1 MFIAVRTAAEP
12 LALTG
17 ALRDQIWALDRDQ
30 PITSL
35 MTMDGRLAESLRQP
49 RFSMLLLGL
58 FAVVALVL
66 SLVGI
71 YGVLSYLVASRT
83 REIGIRLALGAQ
95 PAHVVRGVLTQALR
109 LVAAAWRWGSRA
121 AYALT
126 RLLTSM
132 LHEVSPTDPRRPRR
146 RVGRSHPGARGRGRP
161 RRFLRRGR
169 A

>member
-1 MFIAVRTAAEP
+1 
-12 LALTG
+12 
-17 ALRDQIWALDRDQ
+17 
-30 PITSL
+30 

-109 LVAAAWRWGSRA
+109 LVAGGVVLGLAGSF
-121 AYALT
+121 ALT

-132 LHEVSPTDPRRPRR
+132 LHEVSPTDPGVLGGVAALLVTAALAACYVPARRAT
-146 RVGRSHPGARGRGRP
+146 RVEPVIA
-161 RRFLRRGR
+161 LR
-169 A
+169 AE